1 MRELSET
8 IDRKYIDSIDLSDW
22 EIETD
27 TGWEDLTS
35 ISQTVIYDEWYLE
48 TENGLNLTCADTHIV
63 FDHDYNQVFVKD
75 LIPNISRIITK
86 NGVEIVTKI
95 NKLPSKSNMFDVSIA
110 SDNHRFWSNNILS
123 HNSVTTIAF
132 ILWSVLFNDE
142 YVVAVLANKG
152 SLARE
157 LLGRLQKAYEHLP
170 KWLQQGVVVWN
181 KGSLE
186 LENGSK
192 VFAYATSAAGVR
204 GGSFNCVLL
213 DEFAFLQQGLAADF
227 FQSTYPVISSGKTTK
242 VIIVSTPNGLNLFY
256 KMWVDAME
264 KRSLYIPSE
273 IHWSQVPGRDAKW
286 KEETIRNTSEHNFA
300 VEFECEFIGS
310 SNTLISGSKLKLL
323 TFRNP
328 ILSEDDFDI
337 YEHPKKN
344 NLYICVVDCSEG
356 VGLDYSTVSVID
368 VTQIPY
374 VQVAKYRNNTIPTLL
389 FPATIFSIAMRYNE
403 AFVLVESNNMGQQ
416 IVDALHYDLE
426 YDNVFKVENH
436 NIKGPTISSGFKR
449 SVTIGLKNTKS
460 VKKIGCANLKALIED
475 DKLILNDFDTIS
487 ELYTFIRVKD
497 SYAADEGQHD
507 DLVMGLVIFGWLTT
521 QSYFKESTNIDIRKL
536 MTEEHDML
544 IEENLSAFGII
555 DNGLDEVLISD
566 GHDLWS
572 LADLPHNYH
581 T

>member
-63 FDHDYNQVFVKD
+63 FDNDYNQVFVKD

-95 NKLPSKSNMFDVSIA
+95 DKLPSKSNMFDVSIA

-204 GGSFNCVLL
+204 GGSFNCVSGYTKITIL
-213 DEFAFLQQGLAADF
+213 DDYDRIFVIDIKNANSSKYKYNKDF
-227 FQSTYPVISSGKTTK
+227 KYWENSYMYYTVYKIKNNINGKEYIGYHQTNNLDDGYMGSGKLIKKAIEKYGIHNFSKEYIDIFDNREDAESLESFLVDSAYTLREDTYNIALGGNVRIMVGENNGFYGKTHTQDTLDLLRSKNVGRNITDNDDILIDGVIFNSFSHAKKELKITNGELKKLLLKDNNGYLDQHRQNSFISIVNEQEKRKKENRIAQSIFVGNCLRGNKKSKEICDKISKSLKGKPKTAEHIMKINNNPEKIRKTAEKHRGMKRSDESKIKMSLAKKGKSPHNKGKKYCYNPITK
-242 VIIVSTPNGLNLFY
+242 EKKLCFEQDIPNG
-256 KMWVDAME
+256 WVFGFLSKE
-264 KRSLYIPSE
+264 KN
-273 IHWSQVPGRDAKW
+273 A
-286 KEETIRNTSEHNFA
+286 
-300 VEFECEFIGS
+300 
-310 SNTLISGSKLKLL
+310 
-323 TFRNP
+323 
-328 ILSEDDFDI
+328 
-337 YEHPKKN
+337 
-344 NLYICVVDCSEG
+344 
-356 VGLDYSTVSVID
+356 
-368 VTQIPY
+368 
-374 VQVAKYRNNTIPTLL
+374 
-389 FPATIFSIAMRYNE
+389 
-403 AFVLVESNNMGQQ
+403 
-416 IVDALHYDLE
+416 
-426 YDNVFKVENH
+426 
-436 NIKGPTISSGFKR
+436 
-449 SVTIGLKNTKS
+449 
-460 VKKIGCANLKALIED
+460 
-475 DKLILNDFDTIS
+475 
-487 ELYTFIRVKD
+487 
-497 SYAADEGQHD
+497 
-507 DLVMGLVIFGWLTT
+507 
-521 QSYFKESTNIDIRKL
+521 
-536 MTEEHDML
+536 
-544 IEENLSAFGII
+544 
-555 DNGLDEVLISD
+555 
-566 GHDLWS
+566 
-572 LADLPHNYH
+572 
-581 T
+581 

>member
-35 ISQTVIYDEWYLE
+35 ISKTVIYDEWYLE

-95 NKLPSKSNMFDVSIA
+95 DKLPSKSNMFDVSIA

-204 GGSFNCVLL
+204 GGSFNCITGDAKITIV
-213 DEFAFLQQGLAADF
+213 DDYDRVFNINIEDADDNKYIFDSAFLKKYWESDYMFYTVYKITNLINNKQYIGYH
-227 FQSTYPVISSGKTTK
+227 STNNLNDGYMGSGKLIIKAIEKYGIKNFKKEYIEIFNNQEDALALEAFLVCDDYILRKDTYNIALGGFGGPVNFSEEDDLIINGKTYFSYGHAKKSLGVSASELRDLILIEGNGFVNEEFHKNYLKKLADIEFRKKQHIMNLTYMCVGVKKTK
-242 VIIVSTPNGLNLFY
+242 EHVDKINKNPEKIRKTAEKHRGMKRSESTKLRMSLAKKGKSPHNKGKVYCYNPETLEKKLCFRDDVPNG
-256 KMWVDAME
+256 
-264 KRSLYIPSE
+264 
-273 IHWSQVPGRDAKW
+273 W
-286 KEETIRNTSEHNFA
+286 KF
-300 VEFECEFIGS
+300 GY
-310 SNTLISGSKLKLL
+310 LKKLK
-323 TFRNP
+323 
-328 ILSEDDFDI
+328 
-337 YEHPKKN
+337 
-344 NLYICVVDCSEG
+344 
-356 VGLDYSTVSVID
+356 
-368 VTQIPY
+368 
-374 VQVAKYRNNTIPTLL
+374 
-389 FPATIFSIAMRYNE
+389 
-403 AFVLVESNNMGQQ
+403 
-416 IVDALHYDLE
+416 
-426 YDNVFKVENH
+426 
-436 NIKGPTISSGFKR
+436 
-449 SVTIGLKNTKS
+449 
-460 VKKIGCANLKALIED
+460 
-475 DKLILNDFDTIS
+475 
-487 ELYTFIRVKD
+487 
-497 SYAADEGQHD
+497 
-507 DLVMGLVIFGWLTT
+507 
-521 QSYFKESTNIDIRKL
+521 
-536 MTEEHDML
+536 
-544 IEENLSAFGII
+544 
-555 DNGLDEVLISD
+555 
-566 GHDLWS
+566 
-572 LADLPHNYH
+572 
-581 T
+581 